1 MYCKNCG
8 AELSD
13 RYLVCVMCRKGKG
26 VGDRYCAFCG
36 AELSHPGAEK
46 CDACGH
52 LTGPEDP
59 KKPITPDKMRF
70 SPIFSAIISLIM
82 PGMAQA
88 CNGQLV
94 KGVLIFVCYVL
105 LNGFTSGG
113 IAGLVIQGIY
123 AVVAAFEAARIAM
136 KLRDG
141 TAVGKFEF
149 F

>member
-1 MYCKNCG
+1 
-8 AELSD
+8 
-13 RYLVCVMCRKGKG
+13 
-26 VGDRYCAFCG
+26 
-36 AELSHPGAEK
+36 
-46 CDACGH
+46 
-52 LTGPEDP
+52 
-59 KKPITPDKMRF
+59 
-70 SPIFSAIISLIM
+70 
-82 PGMAQA
+82 
-88 CNGQLV
+88 
-94 KGVLIFVCYVL
+94 VL